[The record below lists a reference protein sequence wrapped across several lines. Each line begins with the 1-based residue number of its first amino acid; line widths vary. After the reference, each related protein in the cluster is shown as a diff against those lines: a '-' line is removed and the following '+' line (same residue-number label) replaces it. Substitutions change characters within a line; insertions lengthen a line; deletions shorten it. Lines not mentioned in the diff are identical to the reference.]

1 MGFEYVMSIVG
12 SGMQLQIMSNGA
24 FKNRLSE
31 DTKSKLKL
39 EFFRVGGASQWS
51 VQLGKEMLLDF
62 FSFVRAI
69 GVAGY
74 KFQGC

>member
-31 DTKSKLKL
+31 DTKSKL

-62 FSFVRAI
+62 FSLVRAI